1 MDDGVIVRGVTMV
14 AVLFCVVL
22 FEVLSSGGV
31 GHRWCTG
38 AQVVHKWCTGGA
50 QVVHRWCT
58 GGAQMVH
65 RWCTDGTHV
74 VHTSEITFRDFNN
87 FFHPHITRTY
97 LSHAYVHD
105 SINYVLLRVYPY
117 FDSLPVD
124 TCKS

>member
-65 RWCTDGTHV
+65 RWCTDGAQM
-74 VHTSEITFRDFNN
+74 VHTWCTQVKLPFGISITFFILIS
-87 FFHPHITRTY
+87 HVRT
-97 LSHAYVHD
+97 
-105 SINYVLLRVYPY
+105 
-117 FDSLPVD
+117 
-124 TCKS
+124 